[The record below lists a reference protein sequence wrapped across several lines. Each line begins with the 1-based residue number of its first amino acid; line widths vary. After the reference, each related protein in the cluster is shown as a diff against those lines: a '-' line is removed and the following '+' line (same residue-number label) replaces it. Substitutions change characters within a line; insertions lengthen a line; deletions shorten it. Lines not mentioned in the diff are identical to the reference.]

1 MLALI
6 GLLSLRVSGATTA
19 LENWILDLELKLGS
33 GAVQKTEIAIVNI
46 TDEEYDQFFGGKSP
60 LNVLEL
66 NTLIDA
72 IRHHTRVEA
81 ARQNVPKLVIG
92 VDIDTSDQSFWDF
105 TNVSDWQDVIWER
118 DVFIRNDGIVPVDV
132 LAGRYPELIGRS
144 GIPQLRDDPVG
155 KSTRFYTR
163 CIETAVGRV
172 PSFVSAVAGA
182 SRLKDVECK
191 DIGADWLQYI
201 TYTGSYS
208 LDQQDNIIPA
218 RAFLQPDTENQLFKL
233 KDKKAVLLGGS
244 YRDFDRHFTPLGVK
258 TGVEILANAIQ
269 TELDQSSIPVLSP
282 VLLSLVPPPR
292 AILNWVIEF
301 LLFDLFAGCFILWVL
316 KSSNVSRKV
325 KRISWVVS
333 GVLFALVIVSPLLL
347 AIIPWLGVRWAVAV
361 AFVAEPP
368 LVAVFIVVATEKV
381 RDSFFPS

>member
-1 MLALI
+1 M
-6 GLLSLRVSGATTA
+6 
-19 LENWILDLELKLGS
+19 
-33 GAVQKTEIAIVNI
+33 
-46 TDEEYDQFFGGKSP
+46 
-60 LNVLEL
+60 
-66 NTLIDA
+66 
-72 IRHHTRVEA
+72 
-81 ARQNVPKLVIG
+81 
-92 VDIDTSDQSFWDF
+92 
-105 TNVSDWQDVIWER
+105 
-118 DVFIRNDGIVPVDV
+118 
-132 LAGRYPELIGRS
+132 
-144 GIPQLRDDPVG
+144 
-155 KSTRFYTR
+155 
-163 CIETAVGRV
+163 
-172 PSFVSAVAGA
+172 SAVAGA

-381 RDSFFPS
+381 RDSFFPSLSS